1 MKIAESPAN
10 CLTAFFGQRTPSTA
24 DQQVAILFSHIPF
37 SLIFVHNKLIYF
49 KNNQGLL
56 INLDLFMLQN
66 F

>member
-1 MKIAESPAN
+1 MKIAESPTN
-10 CLTAFFGQRTPSTA
+10 RPTAFFGQCTPSPA
-24 DQQVAILFSHIPF
+24 SQQVAILFLCIPF

-56 INLDLFMLQN
+56 INLDLFILQN